1 MLVEIIKIIKLKSGD
16 KELLAK
22 VTQKKC
28 VGFLKALK
36 DNLDVEVDVE
46 VNLED
51 FIEIMKNCQTTE
63 AIKKYINVEC
73 AACLTNKTM
82 NKVIIISNFIDFLF

>member
-36 DNLDVEVDVE
+36 DNLDVE